1 MTTKFILCNSE
12 QWPFNFCLQVHV
24 HWNTSMSVIHAVVQV
39 NDLLA
44 LMIFEVLGQPMRFG
58 DFNAPDQFQPFKS

>member
-1 MTTKFILCNSE
+1 M
-12 QWPFNFCLQVHV
+12 

-44 LMIFEVLGQPMRFG
+44 LMIFEVLGQPMHFG
-58 DFNAPDQFQPFKS
+58 DFNAPDRFQPIES